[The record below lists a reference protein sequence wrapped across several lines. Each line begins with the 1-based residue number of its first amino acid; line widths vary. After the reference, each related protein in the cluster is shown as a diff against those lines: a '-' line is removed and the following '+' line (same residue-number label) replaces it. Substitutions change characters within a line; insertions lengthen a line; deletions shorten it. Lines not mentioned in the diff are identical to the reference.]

1 MVSSVPDNDDRPKVL
16 VAIEPRAYRYAIAT
30 VIGDLRPR
38 VDVRVI
44 DPEVLVGEAERLDPH
59 LVLCSQ
65 PEPRRRER
73 FRSWV
78 EFQPYAD
85 EPRVRIRIGDRWS
98 VLEDAGL
105 EDLLAIVDEAI
116 PPSWRTRQSEFGP

>member
-1 MVSSVPDNDDRPKVL
+1 LVSSVPDNDDRPKVL

-38 VDVRVI
+38 MDVRVI
-44 DPEVLVGEAERLDPH
+44 DPEVLVGEAERLGPH

-65 PEPRRRER
+65 PEPHKRER

-78 EFQPYAD
+78 EFHPYAD

-105 EDLLAIVDEAI
+105 EDLLAIVDAAI
-116 PPSWRTRQSEFGP
+116 PSP

>member
-38 VDVRVI
+38 ADVRVV
-44 DPEVLVGEAERLDPH
+44 DPEVLAGEAERLGPH

-65 PEPRRRER
+65 PEPR
-73 FRSWV
+73 WV
-78 EFQPYAD
+78 EFHPYAD
-85 EPRVRIRIGDRWS
+85 EPKVRIRIGDRWS
-98 VLEDAGL
+98 VLDDAGL
-105 EDLLAIVDEAI
+105 EDLLAIVDAAI
-116 PPSWRTRQSEFGP
+116 PSP

>member
-1 MVSSVPDNDDRPKVL
+1 MVSSVPDNDARPKAL
-16 VAIEPRAYRYAIAT
+16 VAIEPRAYRHAIGA

-38 VDVRVI
+38 VDVRVV
-44 DPEVLVGEAERLDPH
+44 DPEKLVREAERLNPH

-65 PEPRRRER
+65 PEPGKREH

-78 EFQPYAD
+78 EFHPYAD
-85 EPRVRIRIGDRWS
+85 EPKVRIRIEDRWS

-105 EDLLAIVDEAI
+105 EDLLAIVDAAI
-116 PPSWRTRQSEFGP
+116 PSP

>member
-1 MVSSVPDNDDRPKVL
+1 L
-16 VAIEPRAYRYAIAT
+16 VAIEPRAYRHAIAA

-38 VDVRVI
+38 LDVRVVE
-44 DPEVLVGEAERLDPH
+44 PEELVEEAESLDPH

-65 PEPRRRER
+65 QEPSKRER

-78 EFQPYAD
+78 EFHPYAD
-85 EPRVRIRIGDRWS
+85 EPKVRIRIEDRWS

-105 EDLLAIVDEAI
+105 DDLLTIVDTAI
-116 PPSWRTRQSEFGP
+116 RSP